1 MCRRLRSGHVWLDLW
16 NEGEGEVW
24 RILVFRL
31 GRLVDVAVNRVGE
44 YLSRLG
50 LEMELDSEFSFK
62 RQV

>member
-1 MCRRLRSGHVWLDLW
+1 MCRRLRLGYVWLDLW

-24 RILVFRL
+24 RILVFRF
-31 GRLVDVAVNRVGE
+31 GRLVDVVVNRVGE

-62 RQV
+62 R

>member
-1 MCRRLRSGHVWLDLW
+1 MCRRLRSGRVWLDLW

-24 RILVFRL
+24 RILGFRL
-31 GRLVDVAVNRVGE
+31 GHLVDVAVNRVGE

-50 LEMELDSEFSFK
+50 LEVELDSEFSFK